1 MKKLI
6 NLAVAFMVMVSM
18 AGCGS
23 QKDASVDVDG
33 NWTIMELTGLDETVS
48 LEGNFFQ
55 FDSEEGLFFA
65 YLGCNNIAGL
75 YVFEDPSITFSDIAC
90 TEMAC
95 DNMDAEELFCSL
107 IEQVALCS
115 VTEEGFLQLKS
126 AEEEVLITL
135 KKVEEAEE
143 VEIVVDDQAE
153 EQPEEP
159 VEEQT
164 EVPTEN

>member
-6 NLAVAFMVMVSM
+6 NLTIALLAVVSL

-23 QKDASVDVDG
+23 QKNVPVDLNG
-33 NWTIMELTGLDETVS
+33 NWQITELTGLDETLS

-65 YLGCNNIAGL
+65 YLGCNNIAGK
-75 YVFEDPSITFSDIAC
+75 YVFEDPSITFSDIAR

-95 DNMDAEELFCSL
+95 DNMNSEELFCYL
-107 IEQVALCS
+107 IEQVALTS
-115 VTEEGFLQLKS
+115 VTEEGCLQLKS

-135 KKVEEAEE
+135 KKVEEEVDVVVEE
-143 VEIVVDDQAE
+143 QTE
-153 EQPEEP
+153 EQPEEQ

-164 EVPTEN
+164 ETPTES

>member
-6 NLAVAFMVMVSM
+6 SYAVVLLAAISL
-18 AGCGS
+18 AGCGT
-23 QKDASVDVDG
+23 QKDVSVDLNGD
-33 NWTIMELTGLDETVS
+33 WTITELTGLEETVS

-65 YLGCNNIAGL
+65 YLGCNNIAGKYL
-75 YVFEDPSITFSDIAC
+75 FEDPSLTFSDIAR
-90 TEMAC
+90 TEMSC
-95 DNMDAEELFCSL
+95 DNMNSEELFCYL

-135 KKVEEAEE
+135 KKVEEVEE
-143 VEIVVDDQAE
+143 VEIVVE
-153 EQPEEP
+153 EQTDEP

-164 EVPTEN
+164 ETPAENQ

>member
-6 NLAVAFMVMVSM
+6 SYAVVLLAAISL
-18 AGCGS
+18 AGCGT
-23 QKDASVDVDG
+23 QKDASVDLNGD
-33 NWTIMELTGLDETVS
+33 WTIMELTGLDETVS

-65 YLGCNNIAGL
+65 YLGCNNIAGKYL
-75 YVFEDPSITFSDIAC
+75 FEDPSLTFSDIAR
-90 TEMAC
+90 TKMAC
-95 DNMDAEELFCSL
+95 DNMNSEELFCYL

-115 VTEEGFLQLKS
+115 VTKEGFLQLKS

-135 KKVEEAEE
+135 KKVEEVEE
-143 VEIVVDDQAE
+143 VEIVVE
-153 EQPEEP
+153 EQTEEP

-164 EVPTEN
+164 ETPAENQ

>member
-6 NLAVAFMVMVSM
+6 NLTIALLAVVSL

-23 QKDASVDVDG
+23 QKNVPVDLNG
-33 NWTIMELTGLDETVS
+33 NWQITELTGLDETIS
-48 LEGNFFQ
+48 LEGNYFQ

-65 YLGCNNIAGL
+65 YLGCNNIAGK
-75 YVFEDPSITFSDIAC
+75 YVFEDPSITFSDIAR

-95 DNMDAEELFCSL
+95 ENMNSEELFCFL
-107 IEQVALCS
+107 IEQVALTS

-135 KKVEEAEE
+135 KKVE
-143 VEIVVDDQAE
+143 IV
-153 EQPEEP
+153 

-164 EVPTEN
+164 EQPEEQVEEQTETPAENQ

>member
-6 NLAVAFMVMVSM
+6 NLTIALLAVVLL

-23 QKDASVDVDG
+23 QKNVPVDLNG
-33 NWTIMELTGLDETVS
+33 NWQITELTGLDETVS

-65 YLGCNNIAGL
+65 YLGCNNIAGK
-75 YVFEDPSITFSDIAC
+75 YVFEDSSITFSDIAR

-95 DNMDAEELFCSL
+95 DNMNSEELFCFL
-107 IEQVALCS
+107 IEQVALTS

-135 KKVEEAEE
+135 KKVE
-143 VEIVVDDQAE
+143 IV
-153 EQPEEP
+153 

-164 EVPTEN
+164 EQPEEQVEEQTETPTES

>member
-6 NLAVAFMVMVSM
+6 NLTIALLAVVLLAE
-18 AGCGS
+18 CGS
-23 QKDASVDVDG
+23 QKNVPVDLNG
-33 NWTIMELTGLDETVS
+33 NWQITELTGLDETVS

-65 YLGCNNIAGL
+65 YLGCNNIAGK
-75 YVFEDPSITFSDIAC
+75 YVFEDSSITFSDIAR

-95 DNMDAEELFCSL
+95 ENMNSEELFCFL
-107 IEQVALCS
+107 IEQVALTS

-135 KKVEEAEE
+135 KKVE
-143 VEIVVDDQAE
+143 IV
-153 EQPEEP
+153 

-164 EVPTEN
+164 EQPEEQVEEQTETPTES

>member
-6 NLAVAFMVMVSM
+6 NLAVAFLAIVSL

-23 QKDASVDVDG
+23 QKDASVDVNG
-33 NWTIMELTGLDETVS
+33 NWTITELTGLDETIS

-55 FDSEEGLFFA
+55 FDAEEGLFFA
-65 YLGCNNIAGL
+65 YLGCNNIAGKYL
-75 YVFEDPSITFSDIAC
+75 FEDPSLTFSDIVR
-90 TEMAC
+90 TEMEC
-95 DNMDAEELFCSL
+95 EDMNSEELFCFL
-107 IEQVALCS
+107 IDQVALCS

-135 KKVEEAEE
+135 QKVEEE
-143 VEIVVDDQAE
+143 QA
-153 EQPEEP
+153 
-159 VEEQT
+159 